1 MNKLTLNFPELDDS
15 LLDSGSFFQR
25 KAREM
30 KQAKRVKLIWIIKHS
45 WPNQHGEYTVMP
57 NCFSSEG
64 AAAFAAL
71 KYLGNETKPGHKY
84 EVTSLELES

>member
-1 MNKLTLNFPELDDS
+1 MNKLTLNFPEFDDH

-25 KAREM
+25 KEREM
-30 KQAKRVKLIWIIKHS
+30 KRVKLIWIVQHY
-45 WPNQHGEYTVMP
+45 WPSDGTYTVMP
-57 NCFSSEG
+57 ICYKTEG
-64 AAAFAAL
+64 EAAMAAL